1 MSQPGKNNSEWP
13 YSSLIIFGFFGP
25 DSQAGK
31 RLMMRS
37 ALGLILFIAGF
48 IGTQLSESD
57 IWVNA
62 SAGLIPISVLIIIY
76 ANTVYIKS
84 LDSLEKLIQLTA
96 FAAAYGAAIFI
107 GFAIFAFFS
116 VTGCYISPLWLLLA
130 EPFRGMILFF
140 TSRKYQ

>member
-1 MSQPGKNNSEWP
+1 MYQTGKNHSEWP

-25 DSQAGK
+25 DSPAGR
-31 RLMMRS
+31 RLMIRS

-48 IGTQLSESD
+48 IGTQLPESA

-62 SAGLIPISVLIIIY
+62 SATLIPVSVLIIIY

-107 GFAIFAFFS
+107 GFAIFALYS
-116 VTGCYISPLWLLLA
+116 ATGFYISPLWLLLA
-130 EPFRGMILFF
+130 EPLRGMILFF
-140 TSRKYQ
+140 TSRNYK